1 MTRRGY
7 GLHLQP
13 IVKWMLTAGCALAFA
28 GLAVWSVK
36 NAAAANDL
44 MQEVMAAEDAR
55 NAVLPKGDV
64 VALDK
69 IYADDLVYTNAAGET
84 KTKAQ
89 HLADLKGRGLSFV
102 SFKHSDVHFHVFGN
116 TGVVEGVSTSAVS
129 VNGQVSSSPR
139 KFVNVYVKM
148 DGHWLCVAHT
158 ETPMTG
164 K

>member
-1 MTRRGY
+1 MNQRWI
-7 GLHLQP
+7 L
-13 IVKWMLTAGCALAFA
+13 VAMCALSFV
-28 GLAVWSVK
+28 GLAGW
-36 NAAAANDL
+36 ALETAYAANDL

-64 VALDK
+64 AALDK

-89 HLADLKGRGLSFV
+89 HLADLKGRSLSFV

-148 DGHWLCVAHT
+148 DGRWLCVAHT

>member
-1 MTRRGY
+1 MTRRI
-7 GLHLQP
+7 L
-13 IVKWMLTAGCALAFA
+13 VAVCALSFV
-28 GLAVWSVK
+28 GLAGWALK
-36 NAAAANDL
+36 TAYAANDL

-64 VALDK
+64 AALDK
-69 IYADDLVYTNAAGET
+69 IYADDLVYTNAAGES

-89 HLADLKGRGLSFV
+89 HLADLKGRSLSFV
-102 SFKHSDVHFHVFGN
+102 SFKHSDVHYHVFGN
-116 TGVVEGVSTSAVS
+116 TGVVDGVSTSAVS
-129 VNGQVSSSPR
+129 LNGQVSSSPR

-148 DGHWLCVAHT
+148 DGRWLCVAHT